1 MMTMRRAALLLCVA
15 VLAACGQKGPLFL
28 PDKTGEAVG
37 PTVTPVPPAPA
48 SSPAADT
55 DAAAAERA
63 RQEAARRAAG
73 N

>member
-1 MMTMRRAALLLCVA
+1 MRMRRAATLLLS
-15 VLAACGQKGPLFL
+15 AALLTGCGQKGPLFI

-37 PTVTPVPPAPA
+37 TVTPAAAPA
-48 SSPAADT
+48 SSPVDAD
-55 DAAAAERA
+55 AAERA